1 MSKTTSVSRVAF
13 IKVIV
18 WKEPALILNQSV
30 LEENSKFAC
39 VVLEVNFLLR
49 SGKVQNVCNTQ
60 HKKADGFLSW
70 ICLLLNY
77 IAALSREVYT
87 LITILLKN
95 AGVILD
101 SYKMEDDVENK
112 FVS

>member
-1 MSKTTSVSRVAF
+1 MH
-13 IKVIV
+13 
-18 WKEPALILNQSV
+18 ALIFDHSELH
-30 LEENSKFAC
+30 ENSKFAR
-39 VVLEVNFLLR
+39 VILEVNFPAL
-49 SGKVQNVCNTQ
+49 KCECAKCMQ
-60 HKKADGFLSW
+60 HKEADGFLSW

-77 IAALSREVYT
+77 IGTLSHEVYG

-95 AGVILD
+95 TGVIPD